1 MLPLLRLH
9 LDLAGHLGPD
19 ELAAAAIAVTWFNLM
34 WYANSLQQASPPNLL
49 INCNACLYP
58 LGAKINSGAI
68 DVSRL

>member
-1 MLPLLRLH
+1 MIPLLRSH

-34 WYANSLQQASPPNLL
+34 WYADSLQQAIPL
-49 INCNACLYP
+49 IYLSFAMRFFTPWEHKSVLE
-58 LGAKINSGAI
+58 LF